1 MFGNTH
7 PGAQAY
13 RQMGIDSDAL
23 AASPHQLIVML
34 FDGALRAIDT
44 AAVQLNDGDIE
55 GKGRSIGK
63 AIAIVGSGLSASLDL
78 HRGGEIASNLYV
90 LYGYIVQRLTEANI
104 GSDCGPL
111 GEARR
116 LLTHAR
122 ESWVAISHAGHHAG
136 ASA

>member
-1 MFGNTH
+1 MFGNTR

-23 AASPHQLIVML
+23 VASPHQLIVML

-44 AAVQLNDGDIE
+44 ASVQMRDKDTE

-78 HRGGEIASNLYV
+78 ARGGEIAGNLHA

-104 GSDCGPL
+104 GNDGDKL
-111 GEARR
+111 DEARR
-116 LLTHAR
+116 LLAQMRDSWLAIGHA
-122 ESWVAISHAGHHAG
+122 SHHPG
-136 ASA
+136 ANA

>member
-1 MFGNTH
+1 MFGNTR

-23 AASPHQLIVML
+23 VASPHQLIVML

-44 AAVQLNDGDIE
+44 AKVQVGDKDTE
-55 GKGRSIGK
+55 GKGRSISK

-78 HRGGEIASNLYV
+78 ERGGEIAGNLHA

-104 GSDCGPL
+104 GNDSDKL
-111 GEARR
+111 DEARR
-116 LLTHAR
+116 LLVQMRDSWIAIGHA
-122 ESWVAISHAGHHAG
+122 SHHPG
-136 ASA
+136 ANA

>member
-1 MFGNTH
+1 MFGNPR

-23 AASPHQLIVML
+23 VASPHQLIVML

-44 AAVQLNDGDIE
+44 ALIQMKDADLE

-63 AIAIVGSGLSASLDL
+63 AIDIVGSGLATSLDL
-78 HRGGEIASNLYV
+78 ERGGDIAANLSS
-90 LYGYIVQRLTEANI
+90 LYAYIVQRLSEANLAND
-104 GSDCGPL
+104 SDRL
-111 GEARR
+111 DEARR
-116 LLTHAR
+116 LLAQLR
-122 ESWVAISHAGHHAG
+122 DSWVAIGHASLHPG